1 LAEDDGE
8 KGFIFDIGMH
18 DGQDAAFYMH
28 KGFRVISVEAN
39 PHLCALAREQFSGAI
54 KSGQLTILNVAI
66 DDTEGERDF
75 YVNLHDD
82 HWSSL
87 YPELGKRAGKFTTIK
102 VKTQRLEPLVAAYGV
117 PHYLKVDIEG
127 GDLTV
132 LHHLANVPEK
142 PHFISVEENGLE
154 YFPLLWSLGYRGF
167 KIINQGVVQKR
178 HYPGWRFQPG
188 TSGPF
193 GDEAPGQWLPF
204 GDALTAY
211 LLNVR
216 DCRDKELFLEN
227 WEWFDIHAT
236 LDEPKLPLDFPYPKR
251 RPPSLRAFARKV
263 KRLVQS

>member
-8 KGFIFDIGMH
+8 KGFVFDIGMH
-18 DGQDAAFYMH
+18 DGQ
-28 KGFRVISVEAN
+28 GFPVISVEAN
-39 PHLCALAREQFSGAI
+39 PHLCALARRQFSGAI

-87 YPELGKRAGKFTTIK
+87 YPELGKHAGKFTTIK
-102 VKTQRLEPLVAAYGV
+102 VKTQRFEPLIAAYGV

-154 YFPLLWSLGYRGF
+154 YFPLLWSLGYRASRSST
-167 KIINQGVVQKR
+167 KASSKSAIIPAGDLSRERQDHSATRRKEGQA
-178 HYPGWRFQPG
+178 
-188 TSGPF
+188 SGPIGGAASNQPHPIAIAF
-193 GDEAPGQWLPF
+193 HAQ
-204 GDALTAY
+204 AVTII
-211 LLNVR
+211 
-216 DCRDKELFLEN
+216 
-227 WEWFDIHAT
+227 FD
-236 LDEPKLPLDFPYPKR
+236 
-251 RPPSLRAFARKV
+251 S
-263 KRLVQS
+263 